1 MNENF
6 ENMLEELE
14 REFPDSYNKELYLV
28 IHNEVCDDY
37 YVDDEFQEELFSN
50 LFINYKTSAIEI
62 SRDFKNNL
70 FDINTDILIE
80 QEDLAILVKAMSI
93 VAKHL
98 SKINFKAHLQWI
110 DLQRIEE
117 SSQNVRI
124 VFR

>member
-14 REFPDSYNKELYLV
+14 REFPDSYNKELYLL
-28 IHNEVCDDY
+28 IHA

-50 LFINYKTSAIEI
+50 LFMHYKTSVIEI
-62 SRDFKNNL
+62 SRDFENNS

-80 QEDLAILVKAMSI
+80 QEDLAILAKAMSI

-98 SKINFKAHLQWI
+98 SKIDFKTHL
-110 DLQRIEE
+110 
-117 SSQNVRI
+117 
-124 VFR
+124 

>member
-28 IHNEVCDDY
+28 IHTKVC
-37 YVDDEFQEELFSN
+37 DDEFQEELFSN

-80 QEDLAILVKAMSI
+80 QEDLATIAKAMSI

-98 SKINFKAHLQWI
+98 SKINFKAHLQ
-110 DLQRIEE
+110 
-117 SSQNVRI
+117 
-124 VFR
+124 

>member
-50 LFINYKTSAIEI
+50 LFMHYKTSVIEI
-62 SRDFKNNL
+62 SRDFENNS

-80 QEDLAILVKAMSI
+80 QEDLAILAKAMSI

-98 SKINFKAHLQWI
+98 SKINFKAHLK
-110 DLQRIEE
+110 
-117 SSQNVRI
+117 
-124 VFR
+124 

>member
-28 IHNEVCDDY
+28 IHNVVCDDY

-80 QEDLAILVKAMSI
+80 QEDLATIAKAMSI
-93 VAKHL
+93 VAKYL
-98 SKINFKAHLQWI
+98 SKIEFEKYAE
-110 DLQRIEE
+110 D
-117 SSQNVRI
+117 
-124 VFR
+124 

>member
-1 MNENF
+1 
-6 ENMLEELE
+6 MLEELE

-80 QEDLAILVKAMSI
+80 QEDLAILAKAMSI

-98 SKINFKAHLQWI
+98 SKIDFKAHL
-110 DLQRIEE
+110 
-117 SSQNVRI
+117 
-124 VFR
+124 

>member
-62 SRDFKNNL
+62 SRDLKNNL

-80 QEDLAILVKAMSI
+80 QEDLAVIGKVISI
-93 VAKHL
+93 VVKHL
-98 SKINFKAHLQWI
+98 SKINFKAHL
-110 DLQRIEE
+110 
-117 SSQNVRI
+117 
-124 VFR
+124 

>member
-37 YVDDEFQEELFSN
+37 YADDEFQEELFSN

-80 QEDLAILVKAMSI
+80 QEDLAILAKAMSI

-98 SKINFKAHLQWI
+98 SKINFKTHL
-110 DLQRIEE
+110 
-117 SSQNVRI
+117 
-124 VFR
+124 

>member
-1 MNENF
+1 MNKNI

-80 QEDLAILVKAMSI
+80 QEDLAIIAKAMSI

-98 SKINFKAHLQWI
+98 SKIDFKAHL
-110 DLQRIEE
+110 
-117 SSQNVRI
+117 
-124 VFR
+124 

>member
-28 IHNEVCDDY
+28 IHNKVCDDY

-70 FDINTDILIE
+70 FDIDTDILIE
-80 QEDLAILVKAMSI
+80 QEDLATIAKAMSI

-98 SKINFKAHLQWI
+98 SKINFKAHLQ
-110 DLQRIEE
+110 
-117 SSQNVRI
+117 
-124 VFR
+124 